1 MVSKM
6 AKNWEHIRTD
16 WDKESFT
23 VYLQYKDFKEF
34 ISRLPED
41 VKQDNWEMLN
51 WVVDELW
58 MHREDEIGHGA
69 SLYRIGKENQAEKQ
83 Q

>member
-6 AKNWEHIRTD
+6 AKNWEHIKTD
-16 WDKESFT
+16 WDRESLA

-51 WVVDELW
+51 WVVNELE
-58 MHREDEIGHGA
+58 MYREDEIGHGA
-69 SLYRIGKENQAEKQ
+69 SLYRIGKEKQAEKQ
-83 Q
+83 K